1 MAPTNTIS
9 SSQAK
14 RHAGDAPLQ
23 TSKKRVRQPV
33 AAKHTVGVIDEQ
45 NALLIGRIRLI
56 GHLGSLD
63 HHLLFPPSGQG
74 FVTLYHAPTL
84 TQVGWVKNG
93 IAARDAD
100 LILGQ
105 LRFPKGAALNAL
117 QIPVATMNRKIRENA
132 QLSPAEG
139 ERVLG
144 VGRLLGQLQAMVQ
157 ESGQP
162 ECFDAPAWLSEWM
175 SSPVPALGG
184 TRPLDLMDTMTGQGL
199 VSQTLA
205 QMQSGAYA

>member
-1 MAPTNTIS
+1 MALTDTIS
-9 SSQAK
+9 PSRAK
-14 RHAGDAPLQ
+14 RHAGDASSQ
-23 TSKKRVRQPV
+23 TAKKRVRKPV
-33 AAKHTVGVIDEQ
+33 AAKGMVQVSGDQ
-45 NALLIGRIRLI
+45 NALTIGGL
-56 GHLGSLD
+56 
-63 HHLLFPPSGQG
+63 G

-93 IAARDAD
+93 LGARDAD
-100 LILGQ
+100 RILGQ
-105 LRFPKGAALNAL
+105 LRFPKGAALHAL
-117 QIPVATMNRKIRENA
+117 QIPVATMNRKIRDNT

-157 ESGQP
+157 ESGNP
-162 ECFDAPAWLSEWM
+162 EGFDAAAWLSEWL

-184 TRPLDLMDTMTGQGL
+184 TRPLDLMDTMTGQAL